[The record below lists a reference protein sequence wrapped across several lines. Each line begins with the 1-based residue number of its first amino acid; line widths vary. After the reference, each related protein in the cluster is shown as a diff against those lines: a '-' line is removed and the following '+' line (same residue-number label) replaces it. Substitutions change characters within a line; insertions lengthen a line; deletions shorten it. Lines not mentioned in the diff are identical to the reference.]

1 MVTVLIK
8 LCLCNLQA
16 CTQEQSIEENGITLC
31 SSTCLKKLETVSV
44 TGGKES
50 RRHPI
55 SEGAAAPAPLS
66 AAADPMA
73 LDEAHEERLSLRS
86 KEPLRVREPA
96 SPADLKQKFEF
107 KFKSPDTIY
116 ISY

>member
-1 MVTVLIK
+1 M
-8 LCLCNLQA
+8 
-16 CTQEQSIEENGITLC
+16 
-31 SSTCLKKLETVSV
+31 KKLETVSV

-86 KEPLRVREPA
+86 NEPLRVRDPA
-96 SPADLKQKFEF
+96 SPADLK
-107 KFKSPDTIY
+107 
-116 ISY
+116 